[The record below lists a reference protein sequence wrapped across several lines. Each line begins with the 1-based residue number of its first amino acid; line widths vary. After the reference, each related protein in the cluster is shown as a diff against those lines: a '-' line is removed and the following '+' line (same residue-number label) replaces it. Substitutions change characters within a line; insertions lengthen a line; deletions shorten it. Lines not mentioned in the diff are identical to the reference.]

1 MPLFRSIVFAAVLAG
16 LLAGLF
22 ATLAQMAR
30 TVPLIQAAEILEHEA
45 SAEHDHGGWAPA
57 DGLERTAFTTLA
69 NLVTATGFALLLV
82 AAFAL
87 ATNRILHGVALVE
100 DDHSV
105 KIGAQPFDDLPHAR
119 KFLAALVGP
128 QRGVGGK

>member
-1 MPLFRSIVFAAVLAG
+1 MYRGGASRGDVDHPRIRQGVLEPE
-16 LLAGLF
+16 
-22 ATLAQMAR
+22 AR
-30 TVPLIQAAEILEHEA
+30 TPLLR
-45 SAEHDHGGWAPA
+45 G
-57 DGLERTAFTTLA
+57 R
-69 NLVTATGFALLLV
+69 LV